1 MSLYDDAS
9 LVMIPSG
16 YKDTKLYSVKPTNG
30 DGDFTFSRGSS
41 ATRVNSAGLIE
52 KERGN
57 ILYESNNFS
66 SGYWNYR
73 AGDSSTGGQAGYDG
87 TNDAWLLS
95 VTNGGWSV
103 YQNYVGTGVHTFSLY
118 VKAGTA
124 NIIQID
130 LFSASTT
137 YSGQFNLSNGTD
149 AGGSNSID
157 RNIISVGGGWYR
169 VSFAAN
175 ISSTLYAR
183 IGTVSQ
189 TGNFYIQD
197 AQLEY
202 GLVATDYIETTTSA
216 VYEGI
221 TDDVPRVDYS
231 GGGCPSL
238 LLEPQRTNLVTNSEY
253 LDDWLDAG
261 TTTTLSSI
269 INPSGYAQS
278 YKIAASSSA
287 TNALRYDLT
296 FSAST
301 DYSYSVFLKAGT
313 SEEVRMQ
320 IYDGNTFQRL
330 AVNPLNN
337 FAVVDQSGINSY
349 SIEEY
354 DSGWYRVVMNFT
366 TTASAGSGYLQI
378 YPDRTGN
385 LNNVEAWGA
394 MLEAGSYS
402 TSYIPTYGVSSTRVA
417 DSCSKTGISDVIGQT
432 EGTVYC
438 EIDSSQFFTGS
449 YIGISDGTT
458 SNRQIFGWE
467 TESGDSGALRLY
479 GFWNGVFQEVKK

>member
-1 MSLYDDAS
+1 MSLIDLAS
-9 LVMIPSG
+9 LVLAPTATKEGKVYSAIP
-16 YKDTKLYSVKPTNG
+16 DTG
-30 DGDFTFSRGSS
+30 DGDMTFTRGSA

-202 GLVATDYIETTTSA
+202 GLVAQSYIPTTTSA

-238 LLEPQRTNLVTNSEY
+238 LLEPSRTNLITQSEFIGSTDWDKTGGSVTVTSNATTSPEGVQNASKLTGVGTSVSYILTRQTITLPAADDYTMSGYFKYSNNDWIFIGFTAYDGGGGAYFNINSGEVGNVASGCTASIEAASNGWY
-253 LDDWLDAG
+253 RCVVTAPIGASDLTGRPSVYVSYENG
-261 TTTTLSSI
+261 TTDFPTVGEAQDQAAFVYGVQVERGSYVSS
-269 INPSGYAQS
+269 Y
-278 YKIAASSSA
+278 
-287 TNALRYDLT
+287 
-296 FSAST
+296 
-301 DYSYSVFLKAGT
+301 
-313 SEEVRMQ
+313 
-320 IYDGNTFQRL
+320 
-330 AVNPLNN
+330 
-337 FAVVDQSGINSY
+337 INSY
-349 SIEEY
+349 
-354 DSGWYRVVMNFT
+354 GT
-366 TTASAGSGYLQI
+366 
-378 YPDRTGN
+378 
-385 LNNVEAWGA
+385 
-394 MLEAGSYS
+394 S
-402 TSYIPTYGVSSTRVA
+402 TTRVQ
-417 DSCSKTGISDVIGQT
+417 DSCSKTGISELIGQS
-432 EGTVYC
+432 EGTVHIEFDNNQLSTYPN
-438 EIDSSQFFTGS
+438 E
-449 YIGISDGTT
+449 YI
-458 SNRQIFGWE
+458 
-467 TESGDSGALRLY
+467 
-479 GFWNGVFQEVKK
+479 